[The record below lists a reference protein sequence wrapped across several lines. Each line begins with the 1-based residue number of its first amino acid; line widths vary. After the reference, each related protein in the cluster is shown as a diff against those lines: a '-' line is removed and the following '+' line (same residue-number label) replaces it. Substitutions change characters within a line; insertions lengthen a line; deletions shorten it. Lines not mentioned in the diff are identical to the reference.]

1 MKFNINLIFNAIA
14 LAMGIVVI
22 VLNILHAADTS
33 TSILLLS
40 IGLACLAITKF
51 HSKKNRS
58 PQRCKRRQYKRFI

>member
-51 HSKKNRS
+51 HSKKE
-58 PQRCKRRQYKRFI
+58 